1 MSNIKHSAKNPDWG
15 SPPWLV
21 GAARK
26 VMGGIALD
34 PASTPEQ
41 NKIVGAEAYYTKED
55 DGLSKDWSGRNVYL
69 NPPGGRIGKHSGP
82 VVWWN
87 KLVEDHGAG
96 DFDEAIFVAFSIE
109 FLQTSQQLCSFEHA
123 AAICI
128 PAKRIPFVG
137 KGTALPTPT
146 RSYTSVPA
154 PSGSPRFFGVWSD
167 RRPFRF
173 SA

>member
-137 KGTALPTPT
+137 KGDSPSHANAILYLGPGPEWF
-146 RSYTSVPA
+146 SKVFSVYGA
-154 PSGSPRFFGVWSD
+154 IVA
-167 RRPFRF
+167 PFRF
-173 SA
+173 